1 MSLNTDNI
9 RLVFGLKLKQL
20 RLDKAMSLTDL
31 AQKSGLSMSYINEIE
46 KGKKYPKSDKIVAL
60 ADAMG
65 VEYDTLVS
73 LKLNKK
79 LEPIS
84 ELLRSNFLTELPFE
98 IFGISPA
105 DLLELLSGAPTK
117 LSAFISTIIE
127 IGRNYNMT
135 VEQFYFAVLRS
146 YQEMHDNY
154 FPYLEEQVDKFLAEN
169 KIGPEQQVDEFYL
182 SNLLTDKYGFTIKYF
197 DEADYPDIINIR
209 SVFLPKT
216 HTLLINKR
224 ITSDQRA
231 FTLGR
236 ELGFLFMKVKD
247 RPYTSSWVEVKSFEE
262 ILNNFNASYFAGAIL
277 IRREKLIEKLE
288 KLFNQETWSDK
299 ALIDLAEYF
308 QATPETLYHR
318 ISNVLPKYFG
328 IDGIFFLRFESP
340 TGKKDYHLT
349 KEMHL
354 SKRHTPHETQH
365 EHYCRRWISLNILD
379 DVSDLQ
385 KKFEVKEPLVGVQIS
400 NYVDSQSQYFVMTMA
415 RPLNI
420 ISHLNISVTMGFELN
435 DALRSK
441 FKFLDDP
448 KIPVREVNQTCERC
462 SLFDCKERVAAP
474 VILQRKRQ
482 IQNMKLALKSME
494 G

>member
-20 RLDKAMSLTDL
+20 RLDKGMSLTEL

-46 KGKKYPKSDKIVAL
+46 KGKKYPKSDKIVSL
-60 ADAMG
+60 AQAMG
-65 VEYDTLVS
+65 VDYDTLVS

-84 ELLRSNFLTELPFE
+84 ALLHSNFLTELPFE

-105 DLLELLSGAPTK
+105 DLLELLSDAPTK

-127 IGRNYNMT
+127 IGRSYNMS

-154 FPYLEEQVDKFLAEN
+154 FPEIEEIAEKFLEEH
-169 KIGPEQQVDEFYL
+169 KIPSTKQIDEFYL
-182 SNLLTDKYGFTIKYF
+182 SNLLTEKYGYTISYF
-197 DEADYPDIINIR
+197 DESDYPDIINIR

-216 HTLLINKR
+216 NTLLINKR

-236 ELGFLFMKVKD
+236 ELGFLYMRIKE
-247 RPYTSSWVEVKSFEE
+247 RPYTSSWVEVKSFDSV
-262 ILNNFNASYFAGAIL
+262 LNNFNASYFAGAIL
-277 IRREKLIEKLE
+277 IRKEQLIDKLE
-288 KLFNQETWSDK
+288 AIFNKPIWNDK
-299 ALIDLAEYF
+299 QIIELMDYF

-328 IDGIFFLRFESP
+328 IDGIFFLRFEAES
-340 TGKKDYHLT
+340 GKKIYHLT

-354 SKRHTPHETQH
+354 SKRHNPQETQK
-365 EHYCRRWISLNILD
+365 EHYCRRWGALKILD
-379 DVSDLQ
+379 EVSELQ
-385 KKFEVKEPLVGVQIS
+385 VTGKYKKPLVNVQIS
-400 NYVDSQSQYFVMTMA
+400 NYIDSDNQYFVMSVG

-420 ISHLNISVTMGFELN
+420 ISNLNISVTMGFELN
-435 DALRSK
+435 ENLRNK
-441 FKFLDDP
+441 FKFLEDP
-448 KIPVREVNQTCERC
+448 KIPKKDVNQTCERC
-462 SLFDCKERVAAP
+462 SLFDCKDRVAAP

-482 IQNMKLALKSME
+482 TENMKNALKEM
-494 G
+494 GA

>member
-448 KIPVREVNQTCERC
+448 KIAVREVNQTCERC

>member
-1 MSLNTDNI
+1 MSFNTENI

-20 RLDKAMSLTDL
+20 RIDKGMSLAEL

-46 KGKKYPKSDKIVAL
+46 KGKKYPKSDKILAL
-60 ADAMG
+60 AQAMG
-65 VEYDTLVS
+65 TDYDSLVS

-84 ELLRSNFLTELPFE
+84 ELLQSNFLTELPFE
-98 IFGISPA
+98 IFGIDPA
-105 DLLELLSGAPTK
+105 DLLELLADAPTK

-127 IGRNYNMT
+127 IGRNYNMS

-154 FPYLEEQVDKFLAEN
+154 FADIEEEVDRFLAEN
-169 KIGPEQQVDEFYL
+169 NISADKQIDEYFL
-182 SNLLTDKYGFTIKYF
+182 TNLVTEKYGFTIKFF
-197 DEADYPDIINIR
+197 DEEDYPNIINIR
-209 SVFLPKT
+209 SVFIPKT
-216 HTLLINKR
+216 NTLMLNKR

-236 ELGFLFMKVKD
+236 ELGFLFMKMKE

-262 ILNNFNASYFAGAIL
+262 VLNNFKASYFAGAIL
-277 IRREKLIEKLE
+277 IRREKLIEKLTD
-288 KLFNQETWSDK
+288 LFESETWDSQK
-299 ALIDLAEYF
+299 LVDLAEQF

-328 IDGIFFLRFESP
+328 IDRIFFLRFECP
-340 TGKKDYHLT
+340 TGQKSYHLT

-354 SKRHTPHETQH
+354 AKRHNPHETQK

-379 DVSDLQ
+379 EVSELQ
-385 KKFEVKEPLVGVQIS
+385 DKTDYKEPIAGVQIS
-400 NYVDSQSQYFVMTMA
+400 NYVDSNDQYFVMSMA

-420 ISHLNISVTMGFELN
+420 ISHLNISVTMGFEMDDN
-435 DALRSK
+435 LRSK
-441 FKFLDDP
+441 FKFLKDP
-448 KIPVREVNQTCERC
+448 NIPIREVNQTCERC

-474 VILQRKRQ
+474 VILQKKRQ
-482 IQNMKLALKSME
+482 LELMKESLKALV
-494 G
+494 

>member
-20 RLDKAMSLTDL
+20 RLDKSMSLTEL

-60 ADAMG
+60 AEAMG
-65 VEYDTLVS
+65 VDYDTLVS

-105 DLLELLSGAPTK
+105 DLLELLSDAPTK

-127 IGRNYNMT
+127 IGRSYNMS

-146 YQEMHDNY
+146 YQEMHDNF
-154 FPYLEEQVDKFLAEN
+154 FPDIEEQVDKFLAEH
-169 KIGPEQQVDEFYL
+169 KVSAEQQIDEYFL

-197 DEADYPDIINIR
+197 DEEDYPDIVNIR
-209 SVFLPKT
+209 SVFLPKNS
-216 HTLLINKR
+216 TLLINKR

-236 ELGFLFMKVKD
+236 ELGFLYMKIKE
-247 RPYTSSWVEVKSFEE
+247 RPYTSSWVEVKSFDSV
-262 ILNNFNASYFAGAIL
+262 LNNFNASYFAGAIL
-277 IRREKLIEKLE
+277 IRKEKLIEKLE
-288 KLFNQETWSDK
+288 KLFNQEIWSNK
-299 ALIDLAEYF
+299 SLLDLANYF

-340 TGKKDYHLT
+340 SGQNEYHLT

-354 SKRHTPHETQH
+354 AKRHNPHETQK

-379 DVSDLQ
+379 NLSNLQ
-385 KKFEVKEPLVGVQIS
+385 QSKKYKEPLVDVQIS
-400 NYVDSQSQYFVMTMA
+400 NYVDSENHYFVMSMA
-415 RPLNI
+415 RPLSI
-420 ISHLNISVTMGFELN
+420 ISHLNISVTIGFELN
-435 DALRSK
+435 DNLRSK
-441 FKFLDDP
+441 FKFLADP
-448 KIPVREVNQTCERC
+448 KISVREVNQTCERC

-474 VILQRKRQ
+474 AILQKKRQ
-482 IQNMKLALKSME
+482 LENMKAALKAM
-494 G
+494 GA

>member
-20 RLDKAMSLTDL
+20 RLDKSMSLTEL

-60 ADAMG
+60 AEAMG
-65 VEYDTLVS
+65 VDYDTLVS

-105 DLLELLSGAPTK
+105 DLLELLSDAPTK

-127 IGRNYNMT
+127 IGRSYNMS

-154 FPYLEEQVDKFLAEN
+154 FPEIEEEVDKFLAEH
-169 KIGPEQQVDEFYL
+169 KVSTEQQVDEYFL

-197 DEADYPDIINIR
+197 DEEDYPDIVNIR

-216 HTLLINKR
+216 NTLLINKR

-236 ELGFLFMKVKD
+236 ELGFLYMKIKE
-247 RPYTSSWVEVKSFEE
+247 RPYTSSWVEVKSFDSV
-262 ILNNFNASYFAGAIL
+262 LNNFNASYFAGAIL
-277 IRREKLIEKLE
+277 IRKEKLIGKLE
-288 KLFNQETWSDK
+288 KLFNQETWSNK
-299 ALIDLAEYF
+299 ALVDLANHF

-340 TGKKDYHLT
+340 SGHKEYHLT

-354 SKRHTPHETQH
+354 AKKHNPHETQK

-379 DVSDLQ
+379 NVSNLQ
-385 KKFEVKEPLVGVQIS
+385 QSTKYKEPLVGVQIS
-400 NYVDSQSQYFVMTMA
+400 NYVDSENQYFVMSMA
-415 RPLNI
+415 RPLSI

-435 DALRSK
+435 DNLRSK
-441 FKFLDDP
+441 FKFLADP
-448 KIPVREVNQTCERC
+448 KISVREVNQTCERC

-474 VILQRKRQ
+474 VILQKKRQ
-482 IQNMKLALKSME
+482 LENMKSALKAM
-494 G
+494 GA

>member
-20 RLDKAMSLTDL
+20 RIDKGMSLTDL

-65 VEYDTLVS
+65 VDYDNLVS

-84 ELLRSNFLTELPFE
+84 ELLHSNFLTELPFE

-154 FPYLEEQVDKFLAEN
+154 FPEIEDTVDRFLAEH
-169 KIGPEQQVDEFYL
+169 KIGPDQQVDEFFL

-197 DEADYPDIINIR
+197 DEEDYPHIANIR

-216 HTLLINKR
+216 TTLLINKR

-236 ELGFLFMKVKD
+236 ELAFLYMKLKD
-247 RPYTSSWVEVKSFEE
+247 RPYTSSWVEVNSFEE

-288 KLFNQETWSDK
+288 YLFNQTTWNNRT
-299 ALIDLAEYF
+299 LVDLAEYF

-328 IDGIFFLRFESP
+328 IDGIFFLRFEAP
-340 TGKKDYHLT
+340 NGKKDYHLT

-354 SKRHTPHETQH
+354 ARRHTPHETQK

-379 DVSDLQ
+379 DVSDLLQ
-385 KKFEVKEPLVGVQIS
+385 KGEVKEPLVGVQIS
-400 NYVDSQSQYFVMTMA
+400 NYVDSKSQYFVMSMA

-420 ISHLNISVTMGFELN
+420 ISNLNISVTMGFEMS
-435 DALRSK
+435 DDLRSK
-441 FKFLDDP
+441 LKFLDDP
-448 KIPVREVNQTCERC
+448 QILSRDVNQTCERC

-474 VILQRKRQ
+474 VILQKKRQ
-482 IQNMKLALKSME
+482 IKQMKEALRAME
-494 G
+494 N

>member
-20 RLDKAMSLTDL
+20 RIDKGMSLTDL

-65 VEYDTLVS
+65 VDYDSLVS

-84 ELLRSNFLTELPFE
+84 ELLHSNFLTELPFE

-154 FPYLEEQVDKFLAEN
+154 FSEIEDTVDRFLAEH
-169 KIGPEQQVDEFYL
+169 KMGTDQQVDEFFL

-197 DEADYPDIINIR
+197 DEEDYPHIANIR

-216 HTLLINKR
+216 STLLINKR

-236 ELGFLFMKVKD
+236 ELGFLYMKLKD

-288 KLFNQETWSDK
+288 YLFNQNTWNDK
-299 ALIDLAEYF
+299 ILIDLAEYF

-354 SKRHTPHETQH
+354 ARRHTPHETQQ

-379 DVSDLQ
+379 DVSDAQQ
-385 KKFEVKEPLVGVQIS
+385 KGEVKEPLVGVQIS
-400 NYVDSQSQYFVMTMA
+400 NYVDSKNQYFVMSMA

-420 ISHLNISVTMGFELN
+420 ISHLNISVTMGFEMN
-435 DALRSK
+435 DDLRTK
-441 FKFLDDP
+441 LKFLEDP
-448 KIPVREVNQTCERC
+448 KIITRDVNQTCERC

-482 IQNMKLALKSME
+482 IKQMKEALKAME

>member
-20 RLDKAMSLTDL
+20 RLDKGMSLTDL

-60 ADAMG
+60 AEAMG
-65 VEYDTLVS
+65 VDYDSLVS

-84 ELLRSNFLTELPFE
+84 ELLHSNFLTELPFE

-154 FPYLEEQVDKFLAEN
+154 FPELEDAVDQFLAEN
-169 KIGPEQQVDEFYL
+169 KISPDQQIDEFYL

-197 DEADYPDIINIR
+197 DEEDYPHIINIR

-216 HTLLINKR
+216 NTLLINKR

-236 ELGFLFMKVKD
+236 ELGFLYMKMKD

-262 ILNNFNASYFAGAIL
+262 ILNNFKASYFAGAIL
-277 IRREKLIEKLE
+277 IRREKLLEKLE
-288 KLFNQETWSDK
+288 HLFSQETWNDK
-299 ALIDLAEYF
+299 TLIDLAEHF

-328 IDGIFFLRFESP
+328 IDGIFFLRFEAP
-340 TGKKDYHLT
+340 AGKKDYHLT

-354 SKRHTPHETQH
+354 SKRHTPHETQQ

-385 KKFEVKEPLVGVQIS
+385 QKSEIKDPLVGVQIS
-400 NYVDSQSQYFVMTMA
+400 NYVDSKSQYFVMSMA

-420 ISHLNISVTMGFELN
+420 ISHLNISVTMGFEM
-435 DALRSK
+435 DDKLRAK
-441 FKFLDDP
+441 FKFLNDP
-448 KIPVREVNQTCERC
+448 KIPVRDVNQTCERC

-474 VILQRKRQ
+474 VILQKKRQ
-482 IQNMKLALKSME
+482 IYNMKQALKAME
-494 G
+494 

>member
-20 RLDKAMSLTDL
+20 RIDKGMSLTDL

-65 VEYDTLVS
+65 VDYDSLVS

-84 ELLRSNFLTELPFE
+84 ELLHSNFLTELPFE

-135 VEQFYFAVLRS
+135 VEQFYFAVMRS

-154 FPYLEEQVDKFLAEN
+154 FPELEEVIDRFLAEN
-169 KIGPEQQVDEFYL
+169 RISADTQIDEFYL
-182 SNLLTDKYGFTIKYF
+182 SNLLTDKYGIAIKYF
-197 DEADYPDIINIR
+197 DEDDYPHIINIR

-216 HTLLINKR
+216 NTLLINKR

-236 ELGFLFMKVKD
+236 ELGFIYMKLKD

-262 ILNNFNASYFAGAIL
+262 ILNNFKASYFAGAIL

-288 KLFNQETWSDK
+288 QLFNQPTWSNA
-299 ALIDLAEYF
+299 ALVEMAEQF

-318 ISNVLPKYFG
+318 ISNVLPRYFG
-328 IDGIFFLRFESP
+328 IDEIFFLRFEAP
-340 TGKKDYHLT
+340 TGKKEYHLT

-354 SKRHTPHETQH
+354 ARRHTPHESQE
-365 EHYCRRWISLNILD
+365 EHYCRRWVSLNILD

-385 KKFEVKEPLVGVQIS
+385 QKGEVKEPLVGVQIS
-400 NYVDSQSQYFVMTMA
+400 NYVDSGSKYLVMAMA

-420 ISHLNISVTMGFELN
+420 IKHTNISVSVGFEIN
-435 DALRSK
+435 DNLRAK
-441 FKFLDDP
+441 MKFLDDP
-448 KIPVREVNQTCERC
+448 NIITRDVNQTCERC

-474 VILQRKRQ
+474 VILQKKRQ
-482 IQNMKLALKSME
+482 IQNMKAALRAME

>member
-20 RLDKAMSLTDL
+20 RLDKSMSLTEL
-31 AQKSGLSMSYINEIE
+31 AQKWGLSMSYINEIE

-60 ADAMG
+60 AEAMG
-65 VEYDTLVS
+65 VDYDTLVS

-84 ELLRSNFLTELPFE
+84 ELLHSNFLTELPFE

-105 DLLELLSGAPTK
+105 DLLELLSDAPTK

-127 IGRNYNMT
+127 IGRSYNMS

-154 FPYLEEQVDKFLAEN
+154 FPEIEEEVERFLVENNISPDKQ
-169 KIGPEQQVDEFYL
+169 IDEYFL
-182 SNLLTDKYGFTIKYF
+182 SNLLIDKYGFTIKYF
-197 DEADYPDIINIR
+197 DETDYPDIVNIR

-216 HTLLINKR
+216 NTLLINKR

-236 ELGFLFMKVKD
+236 ELGFLFMKIKD
-247 RPYTSSWVEVKSFEE
+247 RPYTSSWVEVKSFDSV
-262 ILNNFNASYFAGAIL
+262 LNNFNASYFAGAIL
-277 IRREKLIEKLE
+277 IRKEKLIEKLGA
-288 KLFNQETWSDK
+288 LFNQETWSNK
-299 ALIDLAEYF
+299 ALLDLADYF

-328 IDGIFFLRFESP
+328 IDGIFFLRFEAPS
-340 TGKKDYHLT
+340 GQKDFHLT

-354 SKRHTPHETQH
+354 SKKHNPHETQK
-365 EHYCRRWISLNILD
+365 EHYCRRWVAINILE
-379 DVSDLQ
+379 DVSALQ
-385 KKFEVKEPLVGVQIS
+385 AEKKFKKPLVGVQIS
-400 NYVDSQSQYFVMTMA
+400 NYVDSENQYFVMSIG

-420 ISHLNISVTMGFELN
+420 ISNINISVTMGFEVN
-435 DALRSK
+435 DKLRSK
-441 FKFLDDP
+441 FKFLSDP
-448 KIPVREVNQTCERC
+448 QIQTRDVNQTCERC

-474 VILQRKRQ
+474 IILQKKRQ
-482 IQNMKLALKSME
+482 LENMKKALKTM
-494 G
+494 GA